1 MKAAWRLYAAMACA
15 LLVLIRG
22 IQAGDASE
30 QASIDP
36 RDHRAAIREK
46 LLKLTPLGEPLA
58 RVVPILD
65 ETFVAQDRE
74 FKVQTEVGTSA
85 NGQPVKTLRVDLG
98 EYLTNPVT
106 LTLAIPLPIV
116 ADTSAIWIFDSQDRL
131 VDIVVS
137 KKLVSDFDAK

>member
-1 MKAAWRLYAAMACA
+1 
-15 LLVLIRG
+15 
-22 IQAGDASE
+22 
-30 QASIDP
+30 
-36 RDHRAAIREK
+36 
-46 LLKLTPLGEPLA
+46 
-58 RVVPILD
+58 
-65 ETFVAQDRE
+65 
-74 FKVQTEVGTSA
+74 VGTSA

-137 KKLVSDFDAK
+137 KKLVSEFDAK

>member
-1 MKAAWRLYAAMACA
+1 MKVAWRLSTAMACA
-15 LLVLIRG
+15 LLVLVRG
-22 IQAGDASE
+22 IQAGNASE

-36 RDHRAAIREK
+36 REHRAAIREK

-74 FKVQTEVGTSA
+74 SKVQTEVGTSA

-98 EYLTNPVT
+98 EYLV
-106 LTLAIPLPIV
+106 
-116 ADTSAIWIFDSQDRL
+116 
-131 VDIVVS
+131 
-137 KKLVSDFDAK
+137 